1 MFKYFAFCL
10 NTKDW
15 ERFMDDHEINTFWK
29 KIVNTINDGLMFV
42 GPEGSILM
50 VNKAFE
56 ALTGYRSEE
65 AIGMPCNTLGCDAC
79 EHTLKTE
86 DASTWCKLFEPGQKD
101 MKKCRCQVKRK
112 DGSFLPVLK
121 NASVLWDETHTAL
134 GVVETLTDISEL
146 IRLDEKLHILS
157 RQCDLETDFFG
168 IVGNSPTMLH
178 VFDMIR
184 RAAQSK
190 APVIILGESGT
201 GKELVANAI
210 HLCGARKNGPFIQ
223 LNCAALNEA
232 VLESELFG
240 HAKGA
245 FTGAYSNRI
254 GRFEAANQG
263 DFFLDEIGDIPM
275 SIQTK
280 LLRVLESGRFER
292 VGDIT
297 PVNVDVRII
306 TATNK
311 NLDELI
317 QKNEF
322 RQDLFYRI
330 NVIPILLPPLRD
342 RKEDIPILINSFIRH
357 LNLKTGKTIQG
368 LSHDSMDAIMDY
380 AWPGNIRELKNALEY
395 SFVTADDSLIQWMH
409 LPKKISQQLN
419 ICAVQDS
426 IITPDSP
433 VPHEKSELI
442 RALQEAGGNQ
452 TKAAQILNIN
462 RVTVWNRIKK
472 YGIDLKKDSHG

>member
-1 MFKYFAFCL
+1 M
-10 NTKDW
+10 N
-15 ERFMDDHEINTFWK
+15 DHEMNIFWK

-56 ALTGYRSEE
+56 ALTGYTSNE
-65 AIGMPCNTLGCDAC
+65 AIGMSCDMLGCDAC
-79 EHTLKTE
+79 EHTR
-86 DASTWCKLFEPGQKD
+86 ASKAESWCKLFEPGRQD
-101 MKKCRCQVKRK
+101 MKKCRCQVRRK

-121 NASVLWDETHTAL
+121 NASILWDETHTAL

-146 IRLDEKLHILS
+146 IRLDEKLHILT
-157 RQCDLETDFFG
+157 RQCDIETDFFG
-168 IVGNSPTMLH
+168 MVGKSPVMLN
-178 VFDMIR
+178 VFEMVR
-184 RAAQSK
+184 RAAQSR

-210 HLCGARKNGPFIQ
+210 HLCGSRKNGPFIQ

-292 VGDIT
+292 VGDIL
-297 PVNVDVRII
+297 PVHVDVRII

-311 NLDELI
+311 DLDELI
-317 QKNEF
+317 QKSEF
-322 RQDLFYRI
+322 RQDLFFRI

-342 RKEDIPILINSFIRH
+342 RKEDLPLLINAFIRH
-357 LNLKTGKTIQG
+357 LNIKTGKSIQG
-368 LSHDSMDAIMDY
+368 LSHDAMEAVMDY

-395 SFVTADDSLIQWMH
+395 AFVTTDGSLIQRAH
-409 LPKKISQQLN
+409 LPKKISGQQN
-419 ICAVQDS
+419 ICTPKDS
-426 IITPDSP
+426 LIAPDSP
-433 VPHEKSELI
+433 VPDEKSELI
-442 RALQEAGGNQ
+442 RALRETKGNQ
-452 TKAAQILNIN
+452 SRAARILNIN

-472 YGIDLKKDSHG
+472 YGIDLKTLPPV

>member
-1 MFKYFAFCL
+1 
-10 NTKDW
+10 
-15 ERFMDDHEINTFWK
+15 MDDHEMNIFWK

-56 ALTGYRSEE
+56 MLTGYTSKG
-65 AIGMPCNTLGCDAC
+65 AIGMSCDMLGCDAC
-79 EHTLKTE
+79 EHTLRTSN
-86 DASTWCKLFEPGQKD
+86 ATVWCKLFEPGQQD

-112 DGSFLPVLK
+112 DGSFLAVLK
-121 NASVLWDETHTAL
+121 NASILWDENHTAL

-146 IRLDEKLHILS
+146 IRLDEKLHILT
-157 RQCDLETDFFG
+157 RQCDIESDFFG
-168 IVGNSPTMLH
+168 IVGKSQVMLN

-184 RAAQSK
+184 RAAQSR

-210 HLCGARKNGPFIQ
+210 HLCGSRKNGPFIQ

-245 FTGAYSNRI
+245 FTGAFNNHI
-254 GRFEAANQG
+254 GRFEAAHQG

-292 VGDIT
+292 VGDIS
-297 PVNVDVRII
+297 PVFVDVRII

-311 NLDELI
+311 DLDELI
-317 QKNEF
+317 RKNEF
-322 RQDLFYRI
+322 RQDLFFRI
-330 NVIPILLPPLRD
+330 NVIPIFLPPLRN
-342 RKEDIPILINSFIRH
+342 RKEDIPLLINSFIRH
-357 LNLKTGKTIQG
+357 LNIKTGKAIQG
-368 LSHDSMDAIMDY
+368 LSHDAMEAVMDHP
-380 AWPGNIRELKNALEY
+380 WPGNIRELKNALEY
-395 SFVTADDSLIQWMH
+395 SFVTADDSLIQWAH
-409 LPKKISQQLN
+409 LPKKITRNQGENRS
-419 ICAVQDS
+419 
-426 IITPDSP
+426 PDLFIPPESAIP
-433 VPHEKSELI
+433 DEKSELI
-442 RALQEAGGNQ
+442 DALKKTLGNQ
-452 TKAAQILNIN
+452 TKAARILNIN
-462 RVTVWNRIKK
+462 RVTVWNRMKK
-472 YGIDLKKDSHG
+472 YSIDLKKIMPV

>member
-1 MFKYFAFCL
+1 
-10 NTKDW
+10 
-15 ERFMDDHEINTFWK
+15 
-29 KIVNTINDGLMFV
+29 
-42 GPEGSILM
+42 
-50 VNKAFE
+50 
-56 ALTGYRSEE
+56 
-65 AIGMPCNTLGCDAC
+65 
-79 EHTLKTE
+79 
-86 DASTWCKLFEPGQKD
+86 
-101 MKKCRCQVKRK
+101 
-112 DGSFLPVLK
+112 
-121 NASVLWDETHTAL
+121 
-134 GVVETLTDISEL
+134 
-146 IRLDEKLHILS
+146 
-157 RQCDLETDFFG
+157 
-168 IVGNSPTMLH
+168 
-178 VFDMIR
+178 
-184 RAAQSK
+184 
-190 APVIILGESGT
+190 
-201 GKELVANAI
+201 
-210 HLCGARKNGPFIQ
+210 
-223 LNCAALNEA
+223 
-232 VLESELFG
+232 
-240 HAKGA
+240 
-245 FTGAYSNRI
+245 
-254 GRFEAANQG
+254 
-263 DFFLDEIGDIPM
+263 
-275 SIQTK
+275 
-280 LLRVLESGRFER
+280 

-342 RKEDIPILINSFIRH
+342 RKEDIPILINSFIRN
-357 LNLKTGKTIQG
+357 LNIKTGKAIQG
-368 LSHDSMDAIMDY
+368 LSHDAMEAVMEY

-419 ICAVQDS
+419 TCAVQDS

>member
-1 MFKYFAFCL
+1 
-10 NTKDW
+10 
-15 ERFMDDHEINTFWK
+15 MDDHEMNIFWK

-56 ALTGYRSEE
+56 MLTGYTSKE
-65 AIGMPCNTLGCDAC
+65 AIGMSCDMLGCDAC
-79 EHTLKTE
+79 EHTLRTSN
-86 DASTWCKLFEPGQKD
+86 ATVWCKLFEPGQQD

-112 DGSFLPVLK
+112 DGSFLAVLK
-121 NASVLWDETHTAL
+121 NASILWDENHTAL

-146 IRLDEKLHILS
+146 IRLDEKLHILT
-157 RQCDLETDFFG
+157 RQCDIESDFFG
-168 IVGNSPTMLH
+168 IVGKSQVMLN

-184 RAAQSK
+184 RAAQSR

-210 HLCGARKNGPFIQ
+210 HLCGSRKNGPFIQ

-245 FTGAYSNRI
+245 FTGAFNNHI
-254 GRFEAANQG
+254 GRFEAAHQG

-292 VGDIT
+292 VGDIS

-311 NLDELI
+311 DLDELI
-317 QKNEF
+317 RKNEF
-322 RQDLFYRI
+322 RQDLFFRI
-330 NVIPILLPPLRD
+330 NVIPIFLPPLRN
-342 RKEDIPILINSFIRH
+342 RKEDIPLLINSFIRH
-357 LNLKTGKTIQG
+357 LNIKTGKAIQG
-368 LSHDSMDAIMDY
+368 LSHDAMEAVMDHT
-380 AWPGNIRELKNALEY
+380 WPGNIRELKNALEY
-395 SFVTADDSLIQWMH
+395 SFVTADDSLIQWAH
-409 LPKKISQQLN
+409 LPKKITRNQGENRS
-419 ICAVQDS
+419 
-426 IITPDSP
+426 PDLFIPPESAIP
-433 VPHEKSELI
+433 DEKSELI
-442 RALQEAGGNQ
+442 DALKKTLGNQ
-452 TKAAQILNIN
+452 TKAARILNIN
-462 RVTVWNRIKK
+462 RVTVWNRMKK
-472 YGIDLKKDSHG
+472 YSIDLKKIMPV

>member
-1 MFKYFAFCL
+1 
-10 NTKDW
+10 
-15 ERFMDDHEINTFWK
+15 MDDHEMNIFWK

-56 ALTGYRSEE
+56 MLTGYTSKE
-65 AIGMPCNTLGCDAC
+65 AIGMSCDMLGCDAC
-79 EHTLKTE
+79 EHTLRTSN
-86 DASTWCKLFEPGQKD
+86 ATVWCKLFEPGQQD

-112 DGSFLPVLK
+112 DGSFLAVLK
-121 NASVLWDETHTAL
+121 NASILWDENHTAL

-146 IRLDEKLHILS
+146 IRLDEKLHILT
-157 RQCDLETDFFG
+157 RQCDIESDFFG
-168 IVGNSPTMLH
+168 IVGKSQVMLN

-184 RAAQSK
+184 RAAQSR

-210 HLCGARKNGPFIQ
+210 HLCGSRKNGPFIQ

-245 FTGAYSNRI
+245 FTGAFNNRI
-254 GRFEAANQG
+254 GRFEAAHQG

-292 VGDIT
+292 VGDIS

-311 NLDELI
+311 DLDELI
-317 QKNEF
+317 RKNEF
-322 RQDLFYRI
+322 RQDLFFRI
-330 NVIPILLPPLRD
+330 NVIPIFLPPLRN
-342 RKEDIPILINSFIRH
+342 RKEDIPLLINSFIRH
-357 LNLKTGKTIQG
+357 LNIKTGKAIQG
-368 LSHDSMDAIMDY
+368 LSHDAMEAVMDHP
-380 AWPGNIRELKNALEY
+380 WPGNIRELKNALEY
-395 SFVTADDSLIQWMH
+395 SFVTADDSLIQWAH
-409 LPKKISQQLN
+409 LPKKITRNQGENRS
-419 ICAVQDS
+419 
-426 IITPDSP
+426 PDLFIPPESAIP
-433 VPHEKSELI
+433 DEKSELI
-442 RALQEAGGNQ
+442 DALKKTLGNQ
-452 TKAAQILNIN
+452 TKAARILNIN
-462 RVTVWNRIKK
+462 RVTVWNRMKK
-472 YGIDLKKDSHG
+472 YSIDLKKIMPV